1 MNINTLYI
9 SLSLLLISSC
19 TSIETQDYEEIQITE
34 TKIDYDQIFEEYLD
48 NDWEKTLSENP
59 LFASYTG
66 DKRLNNKI
74 NSNSI
79 EQFIADKSSNEE
91 SLRLLREIDPTK
103 LSKENKLNYKLK
115 EFGLLNSIGTQNF
128 PTYYLRL
135 NQRGGIQSFYE
146 TGNRLVYTT
155 KKDYYDWL
163 ERLHQFVDNIDN
175 FREINKKGLE
185 TGHTQPKLV
194 TRGVISQIESITS
207 SDIESNPYLK
217 VFLEAD
223 DNILTTSEKADLI
236 NDAKKLIE
244 NKINPAYKKL
254 NNFLKDEYLPKSRN
268 SIGIK
273 DIPNGKEYYEFL
285 AKFYTTTSLTPEE
298 IHEIGL
304 KEIQRIRLEMD
315 EIIQSVNWD
324 GDFNSFLNYLRTSPR
339 FYYDNPEDLFNAY
352 LIMSKT
358 IDPLLPKIFKTFPR
372 APYGVIPIPD
382 ETAPFTT
389 TAYYNSP
396 SPGRPG
402 YFYANLYKPE
412 SRPKY
417 EIPVLT
423 VHEAVPG
430 HHFQISIAQELEN
443 VPTFRKYQS
452 ITAFVEGWGLYSE
465 ELGEYIDIYNDPY
478 DKFGQLTYDMW
489 RAIRLVVDTGM
500 HYMDWSR
507 DDAINLF
514 LENSAKSQLD
524 IENEVD
530 RYIAWPG
537 QALAYKIGQLKI
549 LELRNKSEE
558 LLGDKYDIKDFH
570 YEVLKRGSL
579 PLELLEFYI
588 NEWIEETLNS

>member
-1 MNINTLYI
+1 MNINTLSI
-9 SLSLLLISSC
+9 SLSLLIISSC
-19 TSIETQDYEEIQITE
+19 TSIETQDYEEVQITE

-79 EQFIADKSSNEE
+79 EQFIADKRSNEE
-91 SLRLLREIDPTK
+91 SLRLLREIDSTK

-285 AKFYTTTSLTPEE
+285 AKFYLSL
-298 IHEIGL
+298 IHI
-304 KEIQRIRLEMD
+304 
-315 EIIQSVNWD
+315 
-324 GDFNSFLNYLRTSPR
+324 
-339 FYYDNPEDLFNAY
+339 
-352 LIMSKT
+352 
-358 IDPLLPKIFKTFPR
+358 
-372 APYGVIPIPD
+372 
-382 ETAPFTT
+382 
-389 TAYYNSP
+389 
-396 SPGRPG
+396 
-402 YFYANLYKPE
+402 
-412 SRPKY
+412 
-417 EIPVLT
+417 
-423 VHEAVPG
+423 
-430 HHFQISIAQELEN
+430 
-443 VPTFRKYQS
+443 
-452 ITAFVEGWGLYSE
+452 
-465 ELGEYIDIYNDPY
+465 
-478 DKFGQLTYDMW
+478 
-489 RAIRLVVDTGM
+489 
-500 HYMDWSR
+500 
-507 DDAINLF
+507 
-514 LENSAKSQLD
+514 
-524 IENEVD
+524 
-530 RYIAWPG
+530 
-537 QALAYKIGQLKI
+537 
-549 LELRNKSEE
+549 
-558 LLGDKYDIKDFH
+558 
-570 YEVLKRGSL
+570 
-579 PLELLEFYI
+579 
-588 NEWIEETLNS
+588 